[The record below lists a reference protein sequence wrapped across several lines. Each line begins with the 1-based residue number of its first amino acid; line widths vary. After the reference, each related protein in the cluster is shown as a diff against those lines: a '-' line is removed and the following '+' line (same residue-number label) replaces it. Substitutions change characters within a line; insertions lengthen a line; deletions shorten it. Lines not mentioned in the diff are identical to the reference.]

1 MFMKFIIKKNNIL
14 ESLSKI
20 QGITGR
26 KSSLS
31 ITETV
36 LIKTHESGIT
46 LSATD
51 LESGFIGNYPASVEI
66 EGAVAINSKKL
77 FEIIRDFPS
86 EDISVHEIEKTWI
99 EIGNEKVQY
108 HIVGMNPE
116 DFPEIPKIE
125 QSDFFK
131 INALNFG
138 NMIEKAAGIT
148 APSDDKRAHINGI
161 FFEKSSK
168 NSDIFQMIST
178 DGSRLLTVECPLDQS
193 TDLFLKTG
201 VLVPKKGLSEVKKF
215 LEPSGSVQVCFQH
228 NNFIVKNSSETI
240 IIRLLEGNFPE
251 YDEII
256 NKKGCTAIN
265 IDRKLFLMMLKRMS
279 IISSDAY
286 KGVIFY
292 VKPNKLT
299 IMTTNPDIGESKEDM
314 AIEYEGKSLEMAF
327 NPRYFIDLLNIIDDD
342 QIIMS
347 LIDEEKP
354 CFIEGDMDKSFLS
367 VIMPMRL

>member
-1 MFMKFIIKKNNIL
+1 MKFTVKKGL
-14 ESLSKI
+14 FLDVMSKI
-20 QGITGR
+20 QGITSR

-36 LIKTHESGIT
+36 LIDARGSNIS

-51 LESGFIGNYPASVEI
+51 LETGFLGAYPANVETDGSI
-66 EGAVAINSKKL
+66 ALNSKKL

-86 EDISVHEIEKTWI
+86 EEICFNEIEEAWI
-99 EIGNEKVQY
+99 EIGNEQVQY

-125 QSDFFK
+125 TVGHFQ
-131 INALNFG
+131 INAIHFSR
-138 NMIEKAAGIT
+138 MIEKATSIP

-161 FFEKSSK
+161 YFEPIKTK
-168 NSDIFQMIST
+168 NDWLKMVST
-178 DGSRLLTVECPLDQS
+178 DGSRLITVECRLDHPMPS
-193 TDLFLKTG
+193 PFETG

-215 LEPSGSVQVCFQH
+215 LDPDGSVEICFQH
-228 NNFIVKNSSETI
+228 NNFIVKNKSETI

-251 YDEII
+251 YSEIVD
-256 NKKGCTAIN
+256 KEGCHSTAIN
-265 IDRKLFLMMLKRMS
+265 RALFLMMLKRMS
-279 IISSDAY
+279 ILSSDAY

-292 VKPNKLT
+292 IKPDQLT

-314 AIEYEGKSLEMAF
+314 EIEYGGESLEMAF
-327 NPRYFIDLLNIIDDD
+327 NPRYFIDLMNVIEDD

-347 LIDEEKP
+347 LINEERP
-354 CFIEGDMDKSFLS
+354 CFIEGEMDKSFLN

>member
-1 MFMKFIIKKNNIL
+1 MKFTINKNTVL
-14 ESLSKI
+14 EVLSKI

-36 LIKTHESGIT
+36 LIQAQEAGIT

-51 LESGFIGNYPASVEI
+51 LETGFIGTYEAAVET
-66 EGAVAINSKKL
+66 EGTVAINSKKL
-77 FEIIRDFPS
+77 FEIVRDFPS
-86 EDISVHEIEKTWI
+86 EDISVHEIEKNWI

-108 HIVGMNPE
+108 HIVSMNTD
-116 DFPEIPKIE
+116 DFPEIPKI
-125 QSDFFK
+125 DK
-131 INALNFG
+131 IDYFEINTLIFG
-138 NMIEKAAGIT
+138 KMIEKATSIP

-161 FFEKSSK
+161 FFEVIREK
-168 NSDIFQMIST
+168 NNIFQMVST
-178 DGSRLLTVECPLDQS
+178 DGSRLLTVECTLDHPI
-193 TDLFLKTG
+193 DLLLESG
-201 VLVPKKGLSEVKKF
+201 VLVPKKGLSEVRKF
-215 LEPSGSVQVCFQH
+215 LEPSGSVQICFQH
-228 NNFIVKNSSETI
+228 NNFIVKNKSETI

-251 YDEII
+251 YGEII
-256 NKKGCTAIN
+256 NKEGCHAIK

-279 IISSDAY
+279 ILSSDAY

-292 VKPNKLT
+292 IKPDKVT

-314 AIEYEGKSLEMAF
+314 AIEYDGKSLEMAF
-327 NPRYFIDLLNIIDDD
+327 NPRYFIDFMNIIDDE

-354 CFIEGDMDKSFLS
+354 CFIEGDVDKSFLS